1 MKVLVL
7 VDLQGDFIDGSLGTA
22 VAQAIIPNIVKKID
36 EYPNKGET
44 LVLFTKDTHFDNDYM
59 NTLEGQELP
68 VKHCIEN
75 TKGWSINREVKDVV
89 RRNRFLS
96 CSKGDIINGRI
107 YKNTFGSSVLSD
119 FLRKNSDIIEEVE
132 FMGLVTDICLVTNV
146 LMAREALPNTKIV
159 VDSNCC
165 AGTTVDK
172 HLAALEVMKSCQI
185 DVI

>member
-7 VDLQGDFIDGSLGTA
+7 IDLQNDFISGTLGTER
-22 VAQAIIPNIVKKID
+22 AQEIVPVVVEKINN
-36 EYPNKGET
+36 YPDKSNT
-44 LVLFTKDTHFDNDYM
+44 LVLFTKDTHYKNYLE
-59 NTLEGQELP
+59 TLEGKKLP
-68 VKHCIEN
+68 IEHCIEN
-75 TKGWSINREVKDVV
+75 TPGWSINREVKDVV

-132 FMGLVTDICLVTNV
+132 FMGLTTDICLVTNV
-146 LMAREALPNTKIV
+146 LMAREALPNTRIV
-159 VDSNCC
+159 VDSKCC

-172 HLAALEVMKSCQI
+172 HLAALDVMKSCQI

>member
-7 VDLQGDFIDGSLGTA
+7 VDLQCDFIDGSLGTA
-22 VAQAIIPNIVKKID
+22 EAQAIIPNIVKKID

-75 TKGWSINREVKDVV
+75 TKGWSTNREVKDVV

>member
-7 VDLQGDFIDGSLGTA
+7 IDLQNDFIDGSLGTSE
-22 VAQAIIPNIVKKID
+22 AQAILPNIVKKIE
-36 EYPNKGET
+36 EYPGKGET
-44 LVLFTKDTHFDNDYM
+44 LVLFTKDTHCN
-59 NTLEGQELP
+59 NTYTDSLEGQRLP

-75 TKGWSINREVKDVV
+75 TKGWSINREVQDVV

-146 LMAREALPNTKIV
+146 LMAREALPNTRIV

-165 AGTTVDK
+165 SGTTIDK

>member
-1 MKVLVL
+1 MKVMII
-7 VDLQGDFIDGSLGTA
+7 VDMQNDFICGSLGTER
-22 VAQAIIPNIVKKID
+22 AQEIVPVVVEKINN
-36 EYPNKGET
+36 YPDKSNT
-44 LVLFTKDTHFDNDYM
+44 LVLFTKDTHYKNYLE
-59 NTLEGQELP
+59 TLEGKKLP
-68 VKHCIEN
+68 IEHCIEN
-75 TKGWSINREVKDVV
+75 TPGWSINREVKDVV

-132 FMGLVTDICLVTNV
+132 FMGLTTDICLVTNV
-146 LMAREALPNTKIV
+146 LMAREALPNTRIV
-159 VDSNCC
+159 VDSKCC

-172 HLAALEVMKSCQI
+172 HLAALDVMKSCQI